1 VILRPIAVLLQRMM
15 TGQLD
20 QLSQMLKQLKIYLK
34 DEEKSMT
41 GRHLIRSVMPRFL
54 PLNEV
59 LLPMMVQHLPC
70 PAEAQLY
77 RMETFYTGAS
87 DNECSLAMGHL

>member
-1 VILRPIAVLLQRMM
+1 MM
-15 TGQLD
+15 TGQMD

-41 GRHLIRSVMPRFL
+41 GRQLIRSVMPRFL

-59 LLPMMVQHLPC
+59 IIPMMIQHLPC
-70 PAEAQLY
+70 PSEAQLY
-77 RMETFYTGAS
+77 RIETLFTGAM
-87 DNECSLAMGHL
+87 DHECALAMGHL